1 MQFKVRVPGTT
12 LIFDGS
18 YEIHP
23 NGVLEIIRE
32 DNKPKVLMSPAF
44 WQEIDESR
52 RIIGGVSWD

>member
-1 MQFKVRVPGTT
+1 M
-12 LIFDGS
+12 
-18 YEIHP
+18 
-23 NGVLEIIRE
+23 LEIIRD